1 MLRTALAFLIDVVF
15 GLITYAL
22 LLRLVMQLMRAPFRN
37 PLGQAVMALTDWVVK
52 PLRKVLPGLRGIDW
66 ASVIAAYVSQFLWLL
81 ALYFAFG
88 RGFALLGPGLPFL
101 AIGALVA
108 LVKAILW
115 LMIIVVFAQA
125 ILSWV
130 APDGPLAG
138 VLNALTFPLLR
149 PVRRIVPPIGGT
161 LDLSPLIVIVLAQL
175 ILITIVPWLESATTA
190 MFL

>member
-1 MLRTALAFLIDVVF
+1 MLATALAFLIDVVF
-15 GLITYAL
+15 GLLTYAL

-37 PLGQAVMALTDWVVK
+37 PLGQALMALTDWAVK
-52 PLRKVLPGLRGIDW
+52 PLRKVLPGWRGIDW
-66 ASVIAAYVSQFLWLL
+66 ASVVAVYLSQFLWLA
-81 ALYFAFG
+81 ALHAALG
-88 RGFALLGPGLPFL
+88 TGFSIAGPLLPFL
-101 AIGALVA
+101 ALAAVIALLKA
-108 LVKAILW
+108 LLW
-115 LMIIVVFAQA
+115 LAIIVVFVQA

-175 ILITIVPWLESATTA
+175 VLITIVPWLESATTRL
-190 MFL
+190 FI